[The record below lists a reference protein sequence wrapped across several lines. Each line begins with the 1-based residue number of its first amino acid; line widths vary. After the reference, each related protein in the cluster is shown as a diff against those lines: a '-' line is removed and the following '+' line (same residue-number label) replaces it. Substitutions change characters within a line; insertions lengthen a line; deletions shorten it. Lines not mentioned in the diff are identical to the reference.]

1 LPLHEGPGSVAEA
14 FMLNLVID
22 ARSNYFFFRA
32 SFILSPGVNSEA
44 PLDIPVVEESFIL
57 SPGDNSEAP
66 REFVEVELFI
76 WVPGADPEAPFV
88 AEPAKLRPDEPIII
102 AAAAIT
108 NVFFISLS
116 CYPFGGWLWSPNF
129 LRIERFST

>member
-1 LPLHEGPGSVAEA
+1 
-14 FMLNLVID
+14 
-22 ARSNYFFFRA
+22 
-32 SFILSPGVNSEA
+32 
-44 PLDIPVVEESFIL
+44 
-57 SPGDNSEAP
+57 
-66 REFVEVELFI
+66 
-76 WVPGADPEAPFV
+76 VPGADPEAPFV